1 MPAAEAAAHQR
12 QDLADHRRSRSPI
25 TRRSG
30 RTSTRRR
37 EIAGPAGAVAEE
49 LTGVVKMG
57 FTAPSFTP
65 DGPGAAEQAER
76 LAREVIPAVRAAV

>member
-1 MPAAEAAAHQR
+1 
-12 QDLADHRRSRSPI
+12 
-25 TRRSG
+25 
-30 RTSTRRR
+30 
-37 EIAGPAGAVAEE
+37 VAEE